1 MAQPHDYLAAIQ
13 IRGESMDNVSLLKN
27 LYDAFGRGD
36 IRTVLGTMSPDIH
49 WYQAENNP
57 YMRSGEP
64 WVGPDAVVDNLFMK
78 LGAEWD
84 GFSVHPK
91 AFHGAGNSVIVE
103 ARYSGTYK
111 KTGKSMDT
119 QVCHVW
125 DVEGGKVTRFQQYV
139 DTAKL
144 HDVMGVK

>member
-1 MAQPHDYLAAIQ
+1 
-13 IRGESMDNVSLLKN
+13 MDNLSLIRN

-36 IRTVLGTMSPDIH
+36 IPSVLAAMSPNIK
-49 WYQAENNP
+49 WSEAESNP
-57 YMRSGEP
+57 YMPSGKA
-64 WVGPDAVVDNLFMK
+64 WVGPDAVLNNLFIK

-84 GFSVHPK
+84 GFTVHPRS
-91 AFHGAGNSVIVE
+91 FHSAGESIIVE

-111 KTGKSMDT
+111 ATGKSMDA

-125 DVEGGKVTRFQQYV
+125 DVKSGKVTRFQQYV

-144 HDVMGVK
+144 QNIMEAR